1 MTITLA
7 VTEVS
12 KASFI
17 TILIKNQADLSHEML
32 QPYQKILSQKLEDKD
47 NGITIFYEADRII
60 AVVALKVNTHI
71 ETYLKYTMKFL
82 SFNTSLKLNFT
93 SSSFSI
99 SGT

>member
-71 ETYLKYTMKFL
+71 ETGIVHEEARVRGGNICKSKKKKK
-82 SFNTSLKLNFT
+82 SAPAA
-93 SSSFSI
+93 I
-99 SGT
+99 